1 MLVMWY
7 PPKGHH
13 IECEAMTIEQT
24 WIHGFT
30 VQWPWV
36 ISSVKVDTIG

>member
-13 IECEAMTIEQT
+13 IEREAMTIEQT
-24 WIHGFT
+24 WIHSAMALGN
-30 VQWPWV
+30 
-36 ISSVKVDTIG
+36 I